1 MKITLQHTAL
11 LFFLTLGFAATAQ
24 ESTKPEDFDLP
35 ENTVKAVIKY
45 ADFTIPQQKF
55 AMSAE
60 HKTYTFQEG
69 KIINYQYRDSAKS
82 QKIDIDITTKTVN
95 RKSVV

>member
-1 MKITLQHTAL
+1 MKTTIKHTAIVL
-11 LFFLTLGFAATAQ
+11 LLALGFTATAQ

-35 ENTVKAVIKY
+35 ENTVKAVIKC
-45 ADFTIPQQKF
+45 AEFTIPQQKF

-60 HKTYTFQEG
+60 RKKYTFQEG